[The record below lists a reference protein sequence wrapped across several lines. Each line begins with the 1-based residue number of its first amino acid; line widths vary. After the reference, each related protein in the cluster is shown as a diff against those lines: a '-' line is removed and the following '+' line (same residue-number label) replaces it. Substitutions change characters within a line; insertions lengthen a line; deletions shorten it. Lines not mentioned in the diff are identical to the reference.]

1 MLTYDIS
8 GLDPALVAVII
19 AAVVVTNV
27 IRVLV
32 SGERWRDKAYKNV
45 ELAILLREN
54 ARTDRERSAADDLMD
69 DALRIIEGVYSR
81 SATRDRITSF
91 IFSRMVM
98 TVQTVPIAIMTAI
111 LFRVFNWQIVAM
123 ALFGPVCDAL
133 LYFVEEGARSY
144 YKRKYRVAEQVEDDA
159 HDDQRHGGDADVL
172 E

>member
-111 LFRVFNWQIVAM
+111 LFRVFNWQIVA
-123 ALFGPVCDAL
+123 D
-133 LYFVEEGARSY
+133 
-144 YKRKYRVAEQVEDDA
+144 RKSVV
-159 HDDQRHGGDADVL
+159 
-172 E
+172 